1 MKLFQ
6 KLAAAVLVLAL
17 AAGTAACSGSD
28 KTWAAK
34 NDALTV
40 PIGAYIYYEY
50 LAYQDAS
57 SQVADA
63 SKPVLEQTVEDKKAD
78 EWIREKALDYTKLLF
93 VVDAKMKELG
103 LTLTGDEETQA
114 KSNASSQWTQYG
126 STLEGYGISKDSFS
140 LATAQFSAKSS
151 KVFDAIY
158 GKNGTNP
165 VSDDDLKSYF
175 EKSYTDFTYLIVPMY
190 DTATYAALDEKTA
203 ADYKKTLDG
212 YAEQLNKGEKTFAE
226 IEEAAKTK
234 LSLDSAPTQN
244 VTTVLDDAS
253 GYPETLKKLIAGMKA
268 GEAKTLD
275 VTEANAYL
283 LVVRH
288 DIAQKTESQLSSDS
302 GREAVLNKLKGQEF
316 SDMMEEE
323 AKKLTGLTLNQNA
336 IDSFKPS
343 MFVTKSTASNAG

>member
-6 KLAAAVLVLAL
+6 KLTAAALALVL

-50 LAYQDAS
+50 LAYQNAS

-63 SKPVLEQTVEDKKAD
+63 SKPVLEQTVEDKNAE

-93 VVDAKMKELG
+93 VADAKMKEMDLA
-103 LTLTGDEETQA
+103 LTGDEETQA
-114 KSNASSQWTQYG
+114 KSDASSQWTQYG
-126 STLEGYGISKDSFS
+126 STLEGYGISKESFS
-140 LATAQFSAKSS
+140 LATAQFSAKSNRI
-151 KVFDAIY
+151 FDAIY

-175 EKSYTDFTYLIVPMY
+175 EKNYTDFTYLIVPLY
-190 DTATYAALDEKTA
+190 NPTTYAALDEKTA
-203 ADYKKTLDG
+203 ADYKKTFDG

-226 IEEAAKTK
+226 IEDACKKK

-244 VTTVLDDAS
+244 VTAALDDAS
-253 GYPETLKKLIAGMKA
+253 GYPESLKKLIAGMKA

-275 VTEANAYL
+275 VTDANAYI
-283 LVVRH
+283 LVVKH
-288 DIAQKTESQLSSDS
+288 DITQKTESQFSSDS
-302 GREAVLNKLKGQEF
+302 GREAVLNKLKSQEF
-316 SDMMEEE
+316 SDLMEEE
-323 AKKLTGLTLNQNA
+323 AKKLTGLTINQKA
-336 IDSFKPS
+336 IDSFKPA
-343 MFVTKSTASNAG
+343 MFVTKDTASNG